1 MLEVIL
7 LKEVIK
13 KNISKSLDDNLNY
26 IKGLMQSNSDIVYRD
41 LNCSHTKLTL
51 IYIDGMADKN
61 LLNNFVIVP
70 LIQFNKDEEK
80 KILDDF
86 ITVSDYKAFDDLEVA
101 INLMLSGDTILLV
114 DGKEKVY
121 VIASRSWPIRGVS
134 EPRGESTLRGPLDG
148 LTETVR
154 FNTAL
159 IRRRIRDTRLVVK
172 STTIGVR
179 SKTDCAIMYIDDIA
193 NPDIINEV
201 NSRLD
206 NIEID
211 AILDSG
217 YIEQLIQDNKL
228 SIFPQIQSTEK
239 PDVIA
244 SALYEGRVAIIVD
257 NSPYALIAPT
267 VFANF
272 FQSADDYYLSFLQG
286 MYSRVLRYL
295 SVFLTTMLPALYIAI
310 TTYNSSIIPS
320 KLAYSIAQSRASV
333 PFPSLVETL
342 IMEIS
347 LQLVVE
353 AILRT
358 PKAISSTIGIVG
370 GLIIGQAAVTAGIVS
385 PFMIIIISITTLTSL
400 TTPNISLNTTYRYIR
415 LAMIFA
421 SYFMGLYGILV
432 VFIVVLLH
440 LSNLKSFGISY
451 LAPINTFRSNDF
463 KDYIFRAPLYKMKK
477 RPEFMNTLDKY
488 RQK

>member
-1 MLEVIL
+1 M
-7 LKEVIK
+7 KEVIRK
-13 KNISKSLDDNLNY
+13 YISKNLDDNFNY
-26 IKGLMQSNSDIVYRD
+26 IKKLMQDNSDIVYRD
-41 LNCSHTKLTL
+41 INFKGTKLTL
-51 IYIDGMADKN
+51 IYIDGMASKD
-61 LLNNFVIVP
+61 LLNNYIIEP
-70 LIQFNKDEEK
+70 LVKFDKNNESEFQDIES
-80 KILDDF
+80 F
-86 ITVSDYKAFDDLEVA
+86 ITASDFKAFNDLEVA
-101 INLMLSGDTILLV
+101 INMMLSGDTILLV
-114 DGKEKVY
+114 DGKEEVN
-121 VIASRSWPIRGVS
+121 VIATRSWPNRGVS
-134 EPRGESTLRGPLDG
+134 EPRGESGLRGPLDG
-148 LTETVR
+148 FTETVR

-172 STTIGVR
+172 SKSIGVR
-179 SKTDCAIMYIDDIA
+179 SKTDCAIMYIDDIV
-193 NPDIINEV
+193 NPDIVTEV
-201 NSRLD
+201 NKRLD
-206 NIEID
+206 DIHID

-217 YIEQLIQDNKL
+217 YIEQLIEDNKF
-228 SIFPQIQSTEK
+228 SIFPQIQSTER
-239 PDVIA
+239 PDVVA
-244 SALYEGRVAIIVD
+244 GALYEGRVAIIID
-257 NSPYALIAPT
+257 NSPYALIVPT
-267 VFANF
+267 IFANF

-295 SVFLTTMLPALYIAI
+295 SVFLTTMLPALYISI

-320 KLAYSIAQSRASV
+320 KLAYSIAEARATV

-358 PKAISSTIGIVG
+358 PKIISSTIGIVG

-440 LSNLKSFGISY
+440 LSNLKSFGVSY
-451 LAPINTFRSNDF
+451 LAPLNTFRTNDF
-463 KDYIFRAPLYKMKK
+463 KDYIFRTPLHKMRK
-477 RPEFMNTLDKY
+477 RPEIMNTLDKY

>member
-1 MLEVIL
+1 M
-7 LKEVIK
+7 KEVIRK
-13 KNISKSLDDNLNY
+13 YISKNLDDNFNY
-26 IKGLMQSNSDIVYRD
+26 IKKLMQDNSDIVYRD
-41 LNCSHTKLTL
+41 INFKGTKLTL
-51 IYIDGMADKN
+51 IYIDGMASKD
-61 LLNNFVIVP
+61 LLNNYIIEP
-70 LIQFNKDEEK
+70 LVKFDKNNESEFQDIES
-80 KILDDF
+80 F
-86 ITVSDYKAFDDLEVA
+86 ITASDFKAFNDLEVA
-101 INLMLSGDTILLV
+101 INMMLSGDTILLV
-114 DGKEKVY
+114 DGKEEVN
-121 VIASRSWPIRGVS
+121 VIATRSWPNRGVS
-134 EPRGESTLRGPLDG
+134 EPRGESGLRGPLDG
-148 LTETVR
+148 FTETVR

-172 STTIGVR
+172 SKSIGVR
-179 SKTDCAIMYIDDIA
+179 SKTDCAIMYIDDIV
-193 NPDIINEV
+193 NPDIVTEV
-201 NSRLD
+201 NKRLD
-206 NIEID
+206 DIHID

-217 YIEQLIQDNKL
+217 YIEQLIEDNKF
-228 SIFPQIQSTEK
+228 SIFPQIQSTER
-239 PDVIA
+239 PDVVA
-244 SALYEGRVAIIVD
+244 GALYEGRVAIIID
-257 NSPYALIAPT
+257 NSPYALIVPT
-267 VFANF
+267 IFANF

-295 SVFLTTMLPALYIAI
+295 SVFLTTMLPALYISI

-320 KLAYSIAQSRASV
+320 KLAYSIAQARATV

-358 PKAISSTIGIVG
+358 PKIISSTIGIVG

-440 LSNLKSFGISY
+440 LSNLKSFGVSY
-451 LAPINTFRSNDF
+451 LAPLNTFRTNDF
-463 KDYIFRAPLYKMKK
+463 KDYIFRTPLHKMRK
-477 RPEFMNTLDKY
+477 RPEIMNTLDKY

>member
-1 MLEVIL
+1 M
-7 LKEVIK
+7 KEVIRK
-13 KNISKSLDDNLNY
+13 YISKNLDDNFNY
-26 IKGLMQSNSDIVYRD
+26 IKKLMQDNSDIVYRD
-41 LNCSHTKLTL
+41 INFKGTKLTL
-51 IYIDGMADKN
+51 IYIDGMASKD
-61 LLNNFVIVP
+61 LLNNYIIEP
-70 LIQFNKDEEK
+70 LVKFDKNNESEFQDIES
-80 KILDDF
+80 F
-86 ITVSDYKAFDDLEVA
+86 ITASDFKAFNDLEVA
-101 INLMLSGDTILLV
+101 INMMLSGDTILLV
-114 DGKEKVY
+114 DGKEEVN
-121 VIASRSWPIRGVS
+121 VIATRSWPNRGVS
-134 EPRGESTLRGPLDG
+134 EPRGESGLRGPLDG
-148 LTETVR
+148 FTETVR

-172 STTIGVR
+172 SKSIGVR
-179 SKTDCAIMYIDDIA
+179 SKTDCAIMYIDDIV
-193 NPDIINEV
+193 NPDIVTEV
-201 NSRLD
+201 NKRLD
-206 NIEID
+206 DIHID

-217 YIEQLIQDNKL
+217 YIEQLIEDNKF
-228 SIFPQIQSTEK
+228 SIFPQIQSTER

-244 SALYEGRVAIIVD
+244 GALYEGRVAIIID
-257 NSPYALIAPT
+257 NSPYALIVPT
-267 VFANF
+267 IFANF

-295 SVFLTTMLPALYIAI
+295 SVFLTTMLPALYISI

-320 KLAYSIAQSRASV
+320 KLAYSIAQARATV

-358 PKAISSTIGIVG
+358 PKIISSTIGIVG

-440 LSNLKSFGISY
+440 LSNLKSFGVSY
-451 LAPINTFRSNDF
+451 LAPLNTFRTNDF
-463 KDYIFRAPLYKMKK
+463 KDYIFRTPLHKMRK
-477 RPEFMNTLDKY
+477 RPEIMNTLDKY